1 MRISTLWTI
10 GNTRRGRWFMSATLT
25 ASIWLALSSVAA
37 AKPHD
42 RDDDPSSDRSEVRQG
57 RRELRNDWTDV
68 REFQR
73 LRDRLIAAEEKGDW
87 QAERQARENVYDA
100 IQRELAD
107 AKRDAALDRSELRR
121 DGSWNNGS
129 GGNRGDAVDRWDDHH
144 DLMDSRARLQN
155 ERAIASE
162 LRTLQWDIR
171 KGTPRS
177 LARERVLLNQFLR
190 IVRLDAQASGQELRE
205 DRQDLRGDSRDQGD
219 RGDREDRQ
227 DQRNQRDDDSRP
239 ADPQDDGG
247 AF

>member
-1 MRISTLWTI
+1 MT
-10 GNTRRGRWFMSATLT
+10 AALT
-25 ASIWLALSSVAA
+25 ASIGLALTGFAA

-42 RDDDPSSDRSEVRQG
+42 GDDDPTTDRSEVRND
-57 RRELRNDWTDV
+57 RRELRNDWSDV
-68 REFQR
+68 REFQG

-87 QAERQARENVYDA
+87 QAERQARERVYDA

-107 AKRDAALDRSELRR
+107 AKRDAALDQSELRR

-129 GGNRGDAVDRWDDHH
+129 GRDRDDTIDRWDDHH
-144 DLMDSRARLQN
+144 DLMDRRARLQN

-171 KGTPRS
+171 RGTPRS

-190 IVRLDAQASGQELRE
+190 IVRLDAQASGRELRE
-205 DRQDLRGDSRDQGD
+205 DRRDLREDSRDQGD

-227 DQRNQRDDDSRP
+227 DQRNPRDDDSRP
-239 ADPQDDGG
+239 PDPQDDGG